1 MKTKNYNNF
10 SFKKKKTK
18 KQSPKK
24 IILGGGPLFE
34 INFIPKRIN
43 VTLIYNPEKNAY
55 GIDDAKDNVMKV
67 SNKQNDNL
75 TLSNKDKIIYAN
87 NKQILGSKFDYT
99 NFFIVPKYNSSIKT
113 YIEFSFMELLKIL
126 ICINK
131 NYTLN
136 NKIFTQKQ
144 IVNPQESSP
153 QESSI
158 MTQLNE
164 TQNQQELLQLFI
176 NAHAQ
181 NFQFGGNFYNNLV
194 NYYIAYLQTQ
204 EIIINENDANYY
216 KNSYKKYVKY
226 ITYLHQNFISEENI
240 MNNFFYIIK
249 QIQKLQTES
258 SQTESSQTKSSQTE
272 SSQTESSQTESSQTE
287 SNDKG

>member
-55 GIDDAKDNVMKV
+55 GIDDAVNNVMKV

-75 TLSNKDKIIYAN
+75 TLSNNDKIIYAN
-87 NKQILGSKFDYT
+87 YANNKKILGSKFDYT
-99 NFFIVPKYNSSIKT
+99 NFFIVPKHNSSIQT

-136 NKIFTQKQ
+136 NGIFTQKQ
-144 IVNPQESSP
+144 FVNP

-164 TQNQQELLQLFI
+164 TQNQQDLLQLFI

-181 NFQFGGNFYNNLV
+181 NFQYENFYNNLV

-204 EIIINENDANYY
+204 EIIINENDAN
-216 KNSYKKYVKY
+216 NYKKTYEIYVKY
-226 ITYLHQNFISEENI
+226 IAHLHKIFISEENI

-258 SQTESSQTKSSQTE
+258 LQTKSSQTKSSQTE
-272 SSQTESSQTESSQTE
+272 SSQT
-287 SNDKG
+287 KG